1 MSSSVSIIGFGAFG
15 RLAARHLRG
24 HARLC
29 VCDPRRRA
37 PDLPQVE
44 LPEAAGC
51 DVVIVAVP
59 LSRMEAVLRA
69 LAPHLRPGAIVVDV
83 ASVKIEP
90 ARLMLRLLP
99 DHVEILATHPL
110 LGPESARNGVAGH
123 RIAWCPLRG
132 RGHLRLAWLLRRL
145 GLRVIATTPDAHDRE
160 MAVVQG
166 LTHLIARGLADLGG
180 AQPPGDR
187 KLSTADRGRGHGPVG
202 LARTSGHD
210 PEPQPPCRRGPAR
223 LSASRGGMG
232 RLGHSS
238 AGPGALA
245 AVFFAAVF
253 FVAVFLPAVDVLVL
267 AAVFLA
273 AGFLASLAGDFR
285 VPDFAAFAAISS
297 SA

>member
-29 VCDPRRRA
+29 VCDPRQRA

-59 LSRMEAVLRA
+59 LSRLEAVLRA

-110 LGPESARNGVAGH
+110 FGPESARNGVAGH

-166 LTHLIARGLADLGG
+166 LTHLIARGLADLG
-180 AQPPGDR
+180 AAPSR
-187 KLSTADRGRGHGPVG
+187 LATASYQRLIEAAAMVQSD
-202 LARTSGHD
+202 S
-210 PEPQPPCRRGPAR
+210 PELLDMILNRNPHA
-223 LSASRGGMG
+223 
-232 RLGHSS
+232 
-238 AGPGALA
+238 A
-245 AVFFAAVF
+245 AVRRDFLRRAA
-253 FVAVFLPAVDVLVL
+253 AW
-267 AAVFLA
+267 
-273 AGFLASLAGDFR
+273 GD
-285 VPDFAAFAAISS
+285 
-297 SA
+297 